1 MDYKDLSPELKEKVA
16 ACQSMDEL
24 KALAEE
30 EGLSL
35 GDEELEAIAGGG
47 CHHRPI
53 ECNSL

>member
-35 GDEELEAIAGGG
+35 GDEELEAIAGGQQLS
-47 CHHRPI
+47 CFPI
-53 ECNSL
+53 RME

>member
-24 KALAEE
+24 KVLAEE

-35 GDEELEAIAGGG
+35 GDEELEAIAGGQQLS
-47 CHHRPI
+47 CFPI
-53 ECNSL
+53 RME